1 MKENLQ
7 IKRIIVPTDFSASAI
22 NALEYA
28 VALAKRVQS
37 DIILYHAYPVPV
49 VDVNMPASVFLQVT
63 QDLENN
69 AKEQLE
75 NICSELKN
83 KLSPEGK
90 CSYII
95 AQDFDPVKVV
105 NAASE
110 NKGDLIIMGTQGT
123 GGIAEF
129 IMGTNTA
136 KVVERADCPVLVIPE
151 NTSYKPIQKILFTT
165 DYQDTDFATLKSIV
179 PLADLFSAEIIVMH
193 VFQQD
198 KKLESHMLEW
208 FKEELGNHI
217 SYNNISYVLE
227 EDENISEAINNYAE
241 KNNISILVASTRK
254 RNLMEKIFHTSITK
268 KLTYH
273 VHVPFLVFHYTK
285 EEESKVQTS

>member
-7 IKRIIVPTDFSASAI
+7 LKKIIVPTDFSVSAK
-22 NALEYA
+22 NSLEYA
-28 VALAKRVQS
+28 VALAKRVQG
-37 DIILYHAYPVPV
+37 DIILYHAYPIPI

-63 QDLENN
+63 QELESNS
-69 AKEQLE
+69 KEQLE

-83 KLSPEGK
+83 KLAAEAK

-110 NKGDLIIMGTQGT
+110 NSADLIIMGTHGT
-123 GGIAEF
+123 SGIAEF

-136 KVVERADCPVLVIPE
+136 RVVERADCPVLAIPE
-151 NTSYKPIQKILFTT
+151 NTTYKPIQKILFTT
-165 DYQDTDFATLKSIV
+165 DYHDTDFTTLKSIV
-179 PLADLFSAEIIVMH
+179 PLATLFNAEIIVMH

-217 SYNNISYVLE
+217 SYKNISYVLE
-227 EDENISEAINNYAE
+227 ENENISDAINNYAE
-241 KNNISILVASTRK
+241 KNNISILVASTRR

-285 EEESKVQTS
+285 EEEKKVQTS